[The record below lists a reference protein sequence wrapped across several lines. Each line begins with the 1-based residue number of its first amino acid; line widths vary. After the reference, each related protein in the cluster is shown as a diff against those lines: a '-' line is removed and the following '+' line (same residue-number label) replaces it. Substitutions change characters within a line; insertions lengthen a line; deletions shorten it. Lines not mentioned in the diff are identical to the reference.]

1 MEVELEED
9 DSSDVGYQAVEE
21 GDAEVLRHRRC
32 NADDGV
38 QNIIVQASPRSAELI
53 PDQVSVSLRPSVS

>member
-9 DSSDVGYQAVEE
+9 DSSDVCYQAVEE
-21 GDAEVLRHRRC
+21 GDAKVLRHRRC

-38 QNIIVQASPRSAELI
+38 QNIMQRLVRARLN
-53 PDQVSVSLRPSVS
+53 